1 MTQDE
6 AGCAA
11 RSHGRRTLGPGTA
24 AATDLDLSFAHWIG
38 TLKDAK
44 TTSNDDDTE
53 EVDLDAVDLF
63 FTQHWP

>member
-1 MTQDE
+1 M
-6 AGCAA
+6 
-11 RSHGRRTLGPGTA
+11 
-24 AATDLDLSFAHWIG
+24 DLSFAHWIG